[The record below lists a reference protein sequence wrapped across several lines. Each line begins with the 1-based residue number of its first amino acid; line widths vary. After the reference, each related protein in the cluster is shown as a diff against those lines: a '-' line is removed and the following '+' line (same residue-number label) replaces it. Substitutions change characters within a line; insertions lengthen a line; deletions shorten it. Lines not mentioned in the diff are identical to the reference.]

1 MIYIVEDDSAIREL
15 VTATLQSAGY
25 EMRAFEDGNALFS
38 CADFAKAELYLLDIM
53 LPDMDGHQILQKLKK
68 STDAPVIFLTAK
80 GEEVDKATGLHLGAD
95 DYITK
100 PFGVL
105 EFLARVK
112 AVMRR
117 YEKTE
122 KTEKI
127 LEFGALKIDVDSKSV
142 TSNGEKI
149 KLSYKEFELLLYL
162 VKNRNT
168 VLSREQILST
178 VWGYDFD
185 GDTTR
190 TVDMHIK
197 TLRQKIGDGAD
208 NPLYI
213 ETIRG
218 YGYKFI

>member
-1 MIYIVEDDSAIREL
+1 MIYVVEDDGTIREL
-15 VTATLQSAGY
+15 ITATLQSAGY
-25 EMRAFEDGNALFS
+25 EMQAFEDGNALFS

-53 LPDMDGHQILQKLKK
+53 LPDMDGYQILQKLKK

-117 YEKTE
+117 YEKTSSG
-122 KTEKI
+122 KI
-127 LEFGALKIDVDSKSV
+127 LEFGALKIDTDSKSV
-142 TSNGEKI
+142 TVNGEKI
-149 KLSYKEFELLLYL
+149 KFSYKEFELLLYL
-162 VKNRNT
+162 AKNRNT
-168 VLSREQILST
+168 VLSREQILSA
-178 VWGYDFD
+178 VWGYDFE
-185 GDTTR
+185 GETR
-190 TVDMHIK
+190 TVDIHIK
-197 TLRQKIGDGAD
+197 TIRQKIGDHAE